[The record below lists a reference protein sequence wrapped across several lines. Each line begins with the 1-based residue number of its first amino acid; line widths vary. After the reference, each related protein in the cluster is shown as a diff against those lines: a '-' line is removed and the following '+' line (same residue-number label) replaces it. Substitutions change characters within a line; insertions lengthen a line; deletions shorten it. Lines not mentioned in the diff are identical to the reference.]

1 MRSFFC
7 RLMVVALMVFPGV
20 SGWVQADWP
29 QYRGD
34 SQRSARA
41 ADPLPLPLQLVWRH
55 QAPAAPAPAWP
66 TSPRM
71 TFDRAMQPVVAGDRV
86 LFGSS
91 ADGSVTA
98 LQSDTGSVCWQFFT
112 EGPIR
117 FAPAIWQDRA
127 LVASDDGYLYSL
139 RLSDGQLLWRF
150 RGGPTDSRVLGNDTI
165 ISRWP
170 VRGGPVIVEDA
181 VYFAA
186 GIWPSE
192 GIFLYALNPTTGDVI
207 WKNSEAGGLYMP
219 QPHPTA
225 EAKSGVSAQGYLA
238 VAGERLLVPT
248 GRAVPSCFERHTG
261 AFQYFHLQKYGHNG
275 ESLIMVSQDVFFNG
289 GLAFD
294 AAQGQSVTKLGT
306 GQIAS
311 SEGGVVRSFGTTLAE
326 YNWQESEKPDRK
338 GQPEKVRELVAKWTL
353 ENMPTANAIA
363 TAGSQIVMGCSAR
376 VAIVDSGTKQLAW
389 ESPLEGTA
397 YGLALSDGR
406 LFVSTDRGALFCFAG
421 QAPTVGAPATTP
433 STTTPQTLPDPQ
445 FEAVAQ
451 SILNQTGVRAG
462 YCLDLGCGQGELTA
476 ALARNSSLFIVAVDP
491 DQENVRRTREL
502 LIESGLYG
510 TRAIVQQRD
519 LAATGYPQYFADL
532 IVSRHAL
539 DADLAQDVVTEATR
553 LQRPYGG
560 AICYGRA
567 DQLQTS
573 VRGPLEGAGQWTHQ
587 YADPANTVNSG
598 DLLVRGPLGML
609 WFRDID
615 FAVPSRHGRAPA
627 PLLNAGKLFHEG
639 MDGVVAINAYNG
651 RELWRFP
658 LPNLLRAFNGDELMG
673 VSGTGSNMCLGGDHL
688 FVRYEDYCLQLDANT
703 GQQVARYATN
713 AQSAN
718 APLPWGYVAWSDGL
732 LLGSTANPD
741 HVVTFRY
748 VNRGGDLT
756 KQLTES
762 RDLFAIDTQSGKRL
776 WTYTAQH
783 SVRHN
788 AIAVTEGKVFLIDRP
803 QSLFDRVKKPETK
816 EHPTGKLVA
825 LDLRTG
831 QIAWEVQQDIF
842 GTVLA
847 ASAENDVLLM
857 SYQPTAFRLDSE
869 LGGKLAAFRTSD
881 GSRLWD
887 VVAQYQSRPTL
898 NGATVYTQGGAWDL
912 LTGQPV
918 PFDFKRSYGCG
929 VLASAR
935 NLLVYRSATLG
946 YYDLHGAKTTEN
958 YGGIRPGC
966 WINAIPA
973 GGMVLLPDATA
984 GCECSYLNKA
994 WIALGPLTP

>member
-1 MRSFFC
+1 MRFPFF
-7 RLMVVALMVFPGV
+7 LLLVVALSSVPRF
-20 SGWVQADWP
+20 SRSVQADWP

-34 SQRSARA
+34 SQRSARTPE
-41 ADPLPLPLQLVWRH
+41 PLSLPLQLAWRY

-66 TSPRM
+66 RSPRM
-71 TFDRAMQPVVAGDRV
+71 TFDRAMQPVVAGGRV

-91 ADGSVTA
+91 ADGSITA
-98 LQSDTGSVCWQFFT
+98 LQSDTGSVCWQYFT

-117 FAPAIWQDRA
+117 FAPAIWQDRVF
-127 LVASDDGYLYSL
+127 VASDDGYLYAL

-150 RGGPTDSRVLGNDTI
+150 RGGPDDSRVLGNDTM

-170 VRGGPVIVEDA
+170 ARGGPVLADDA

-192 GIFLYALNPTTGDVI
+192 GVFLYALNPNTGEVI
-207 WKNSEAGGLYMP
+207 WSNNEAGGLYMP

-261 AFQYFHLQKYGHNG
+261 AFQYFHLQKYGQSG

-306 GQIAS
+306 GQIAA
-311 SEGGVVRSFGTTLAE
+311 SEGGVVRSFGATLAE
-326 YNWQESEKPDRK
+326 YNWQETEKPDRK

-353 ENMPTANAIA
+353 ENMPAASAIA
-363 TAGSQIVMGCSAR
+363 TAGPQIILGCTAR
-376 VAIVDSGTKQLAW
+376 VAIVDSSTRQLAW

-397 YGLALSDGR
+397 YGVALSNGR
-406 LFVSTDRGALFCFAG
+406 LIVSTDRGTISCFAG
-421 QAPTVGAPATTP
+421 QAPINGAPAMTP
-433 STTTPQTLPDPQ
+433 SATPPVTPDAHY
-445 FEAVAQ
+445 EAVAQ
-451 SILNQTGVRAG
+451 SILNQTGVQTG
-462 YCLDLGCGQGELTA
+462 YCLDLGCGRGELSA
-476 ALARNSSLFIVAVDP
+476 ALARSSSLFIVAVDP
-491 DQENVRRTREL
+491 DAENVRSAREL
-502 LIESGLYG
+502 LIASGHYG

-519 LAATGYPQYFADL
+519 LTATGYPPYFADL
-532 IVSRHAL
+532 IVSRRSL
-539 DADLAQDVVTEATR
+539 DADLTQEVVAEATR

-560 AICYGRA
+560 VLCCGRA
-567 DQLQTS
+567 DHLQTS

-598 DLLVRGPLGML
+598 DLLVKGPLGML
-609 WFRDID
+609 WYRDIE

-639 MDGVVAINAYNG
+639 LDGIVAINAYNG

-658 LPNLLRAFNGDELMG
+658 QPNLLKAFDGDELMG
-673 VSGTGSNMCLGGDHL
+673 VSGTGGNMCLGGDHL
-688 FVRYEDYCLQLDANT
+688 FVRHENYCLQLDVNT
-703 GQQVARYATN
+703 GQQVARFTTD
-713 AQSAN
+713 AQSGNSSA
-718 APLPWGYVAWSDGL
+718 PWGYLAWSDGL
-732 LLGSTANPD
+732 LLGSTANPN

-762 RDLFAIDTQSGKRL
+762 RELFAIDTQTGQRV

-783 SVRHN
+783 SLRHN
-788 AIAVTEGKVFLIDRP
+788 AIAVAKGKVLLIDRP
-803 QSLFDRVKKPETK
+803 QALFDREKKPEAK
-816 EHPTGKLVA
+816 DHPTGKLVA

-831 QIAWEVQQDIF
+831 QVAWEVPQDIF

-847 ASAENDVLLM
+847 ASPENDVLLM

-869 LGGKLAAFRTSD
+869 LGGRLAAFRIAD
-881 GSRLWD
+881 GTRLWD
-887 VVAQYQSRPTL
+887 VAAQYQSRPTI
-898 NGATVYTQGGAWDL
+898 NGTTVYTQGGAWDL

-935 NLLVYRSATLG
+935 ILLVYRSATLG
-946 YYDLHGAKTTEN
+946 YYDLNGAKTTEN

-973 GGMVLLPDATA
+973 GGMVLVPDATA

-994 WIALGPLTP
+994 WIALGPLKP